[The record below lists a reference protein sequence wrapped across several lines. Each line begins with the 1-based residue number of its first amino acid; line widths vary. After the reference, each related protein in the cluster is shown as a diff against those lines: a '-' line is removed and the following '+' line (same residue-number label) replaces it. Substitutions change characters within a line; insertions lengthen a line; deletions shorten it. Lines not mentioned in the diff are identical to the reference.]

1 MKLRIVPGND
11 VDSLII
17 KVGPVIFSAIVLQA
31 DSMKDKSGFLSLV
44 SGVGTAITTTS
55 EPAISAPVVLA
66 R

>member
-1 MKLRIVPGND
+1 MRIVPGND

-17 KVGPVIFSAIVLQA
+17 NVGPVRFSAIVLHA
-31 DSMKDKSGFLSLV
+31 DSIKDKSGFLSLV

-55 EPAISAPVVLA
+55 EPAISAPEALA